1 MLYTVVNYWA
11 VGYATGEGEYD
22 LQSTLQGIAPGD
34 VVELFDFELNVTEH
48 SVSTTYRFC
57 NSLNEKNTNIVWQE
71 NTYTAIPI
79 KAEGFEWSGKGTL
92 PRPTIT
98 VGNLMSTISTILALL
113 PNGLEGAKVTRH
125 RTLGKFLDAS
135 NFMTGT
141 NTDADTTAHWP
152 VEIYYVDR
160 KVVENRDVVTYELC
174 SAFDLAG
181 VRLPKRQILPDD
193 FPGVGAYSL

>member
-22 LQSTLQGIAPGD
+22 LQSALQGIAPGN
-34 VVELFDFELNVTEH
+34 VIELFDFELNVTEH

-57 NSLNEKNTNIVWQE
+57 NSLNERNANIVWQG
-71 NTYTAIPI
+71 NTYTGIPI
-79 KAEGFEWSGKGTL
+79 EADGFEWSGEGSL
-92 PRPTIT
+92 PRPKIT
-98 VGNLMSTISTILALL
+98 VSNLMGTFSSILALL
-113 PNGLEGAKVTRH
+113 PSGLEGAKVTRH

-135 NFMTGT
+135 NFITGT
-141 NTDADTTAHWP
+141 NADADTTAHWP

-160 KVVENRDVVTYELC
+160 KAVESRDIVSYELC
-174 SAFDLAG
+174 TAFDLAG
-181 VRLPKRQILPDD
+181 VRLPKRQVLPDD

>member
-22 LQSTLQGIAPGD
+22 LQSTLQGIGPGD

-98 VGNLMSTISTILALL
+98 VGNLMSTISSILALL

-141 NTDADTTAHWP
+141 NADADTTAHWP